1 MNREATPTRAATV
14 TPVRVE
20 LRPFDP
26 ATDYEPIAELMTTTN
41 LTDGVDW
48 VVTVPSLELE
58 MRPGG
63 WYPMADSQVAIVD
76 GVRAG
81 FVRMSSKVRSGDRVI
96 HRIDVCTR
104 PEWRRRGVG
113 RALVTWAEAHARA
126 KRDSGALGPGL
137 PNFVSGGVNMANPEH
152 ATAAVALGYE
162 RIRYS
167 FSMRRPLDQPIPEAP
182 LPEGIE
188 LRPMREA
195 DHRKIWQ
202 ANAEAFRDH
211 WESAER
217 TEDDFRNLYS
227 EPIIDTS
234 LWAIAWDGD
243 QVAGVSFNWIDPE
256 ENAGVGVEAGW
267 LGSVAVRRPWR
278 KRGVGAAVIT
288 ASLRTFKE
296 RGMAEARLGVDAENP
311 TGALALYKRLGFEP
325 YMTFG
330 LFRKAI

>member
-1 MNREATPTRAATV
+1 MNREAATV
-14 TPVRVE
+14 TPVRVA
-20 LRPFDP
+20 LRPFDT
-26 ATDYEPIAELMTTTN
+26 ATDYGPIAELMTTTN
-41 LTDGVDW
+41 LADGVDW

-63 WYPMADSQVAIVD
+63 WYPVADSQVAMVD
-76 GVRAG
+76 GVRVG
-81 FVRMSSKVRSGDRVI
+81 FVRMSSRVRSGDRVI
-96 HRIDVCTR
+96 HRIDVWTR

-113 RALVTWAEAHARA
+113 RALVTWAEEHAREM
-126 KRDSGALGPGL
+126 RDSGALGPDL
-137 PNFVSGGVNMANPEH
+137 PHFVSGGVNMANPEH
-152 ATAAVALGYE
+152 AAAAEALGYE

-167 FSMRRPLDQPIPEAP
+167 FSMRRPLDEPIADAP
-182 LPEGIE
+182 PPEGIE
-188 LRPMREA
+188 LRPVREA
-195 DHRKIWQ
+195 DHRKIWE

-211 WESAER
+211 WEPAER
-217 TEDDFRNLYS
+217 TEYDFRNLFL
-227 EPIIDTS
+227 EPNLDTS

-243 QVAGVSFNWIDPE
+243 EVAGGSLNWIDPE
-256 ENAGVGVEAGW
+256 ENAGTGVETGW
-267 LGSVAVRRPWR
+267 LGSVSVRRPWR

-330 LFRKAI
+330 IYRKAL